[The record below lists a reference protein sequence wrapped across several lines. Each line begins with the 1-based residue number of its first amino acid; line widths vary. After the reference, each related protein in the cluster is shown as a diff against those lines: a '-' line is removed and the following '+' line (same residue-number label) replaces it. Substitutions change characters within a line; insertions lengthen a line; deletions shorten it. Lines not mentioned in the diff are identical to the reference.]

1 MKRPA
6 LSLVVPLLA
15 VPLLLAGAIA
25 RADGDGATPAPQPAA
40 TAAAPADTITLK
52 DGRRLEGEIVGEDDR
67 FVSLKSGGVTRMYAK
82 DSIASVEKAAR
93 PPGQRDSSANPGA
106 APGQPPAPPAGKEK
120 KKDKGDK
127 REVPLS
133 ETAKAWLTELLG
145 KSADADET
153 VRRSIVA
160 AIGALGPQAIP
171 AVRAAQA
178 AAPEGPQKQF
188 LDKLAGDMEA
198 RRDRRPRGEPGAPGD
213 GTGPDGMAPGQE
225 PGAPPPGRPGAGR
238 RGLDD
243 LIQRVSTE
251 LELRDD
257 QKPKVE
263 AILQDVMK
271 KRFEIMRDAR
281 RDGLTAEQ
289 VAEKVTPLRA
299 DLLAQMKTVLDE
311 AQNSMFE
318 EMAKR
323 LFDMQRP
330 GGPTPPKPADGG
342 QPKPPEP
349 APPKPDAK

>member
-1 MKRPA
+1 MKRSA
-6 LSLVVPLLA
+6 LALVFPLVMVAA
-15 VPLLLAGAIA
+15 VA
-25 RADGDGATPAPQPAA
+25 RADGDGTPPAPPPVQAPAA
-40 TAAAPADTITLK
+40 PIDAITLK

-82 DSIASVEKAAR
+82 DSIASVAKAPRAA
-93 PPGQRDSSANPGA
+93 GQPDASGTPGA
-106 APGQPPAPPAGKEK
+106 APGQTPAPPAGKEK

-127 REVPLS
+127 RDAPLS
-133 ETAKAWLTELLG
+133 ESAKTWLAELLA
-145 KSADADET
+145 KTADADES
-153 VRRSIVA
+153 VRRSIGA

-178 AAPEGPQKQF
+178 AAPDGPQKQF
-188 LDKLAGDMEA
+188 LEKLAGDMET
-198 RRDRRPRGEPGAPGD
+198 RRDRRPPGD
-213 GTGPDGMAPGQE
+213 GMGADGMPPGPDG
-225 PGAPPPGRPGAGR
+225 GRPPAGR
-238 RGLDD
+238 RGLDEMV
-243 LIQRVSTE
+243 QRVSTE

-271 KRFEIMRDAR
+271 KRFEIYRDAR

-289 VAEKVTPLRA
+289 VAERVTPLRA
-299 DLLAQMKTVLDE
+299 DLLAQMKAVLDE

-318 EMAKR
+318 DMAKR
-323 LFDMQRP
+323 LFEMQRP
-330 GGPTPPKPADGG
+330 GAPTPTKPADGG

>member
-1 MKRPA
+1 MNRSA
-6 LSLVVPLLA
+6 LVLVLPLVMAAA
-15 VPLLLAGAIA
+15 VA
-25 RADGDGATPAPQPAA
+25 RADGDGAGPAPQPAPA
-40 TAAAPADTITLK
+40 AAAPTDTITLK
-52 DGRRLEGEIVGEDDR
+52 DGRRLEGEVVGEDDR
-67 FVSLKSGGVTRMYAK
+67 FISLRSGGVTRMYAK
-82 DSIASVEKAAR
+82 DSIASVEKAPRA
-93 PPGQRDSSANPGA
+93 PGQPDSSANPGA
-106 APGQPPAPPAGKEK
+106 APSQPPAPPAGKEK
-120 KKDKGDK
+120 KKDKVD
-127 REVPLS
+127 RRDAPLS
-133 ETAKAWLTELLG
+133 EPAKAWLAELLA
-145 KSADADET
+145 KAADADES
-153 VRRSIVA
+153 VRRSIGA

-178 AAPEGPQKQF
+178 AAPDGPQKQF
-188 LDKLAGDMEA
+188 LDKLAGDMES
-198 RRDRRPRGEPGAPGD
+198 RRDRRPGATGD
-213 GTGPDGMAPGQE
+213 GMGPDGMQPG
-225 PGAPPPGRPGAGR
+225 PDGGRPGGGR
-238 RGLDD
+238 RGLDE
-243 LIQRVSTE
+243 LMQRVSTE
-251 LELRDD
+251 LQLRDD

-271 KRFEIMRDAR
+271 RRFEIARDAR

-299 DLLAQMKTVLDE
+299 DLLVQMKTVLDE